1 MDPLV
6 ATAASGLRSRM
17 EAIDLL
23 ANNMANTAT
32 AGFKG
37 DIESYNLYFGDSAW
51 EGYDQGNPPNNEMPV
66 IERNWTDF
74 SQGALLDTA
83 NPLDFALASL
93 GFFVVNTPSGP
104 LYTRNG
110 HFRLSKAGR
119 LETQEGYPVQG
130 RDGQEIVL
138 DASQRFSVNKNGQIE
153 QQGNVVAELEV
164 MSVDQVDK
172 LTKRGSTYFQM
183 SSGEKS
189 TEVAEPEVVQGR
201 LESSNVP
208 AAQAAVKLVSILR
221 QFEMLQKAVN
231 LAGQM
236 NQRVFDEVAKVS
248 P

>member
-17 EAIDLL
+17 EALDLL
-23 ANNMANTAT
+23 ANNLANTAT
-32 AGFKG
+32 AGFKA

-51 EGYDQGNPPNNEMPV
+51 DGYNEGRPPNNEMPV
-66 IERNWTDF
+66 VEQNWTDF
-74 SQGALLDTA
+74 SQGPLLETA
-83 NPLDFALASL
+83 NPLDFALTAA
-93 GFFVVNTPSGP
+93 GFFVVNTPGGP

-110 HFRLSKAGR
+110 HFRLSKTGR
-119 LETQEGYPVQG
+119 LETQEGYPVQS
-130 RDGQEIVL
+130 RDGQDIVL
-138 DASQRFSVNKNGQIE
+138 DTSQNFSVDKNGQIT
-153 QQGNVVAELEV
+153 QQGNAVAELEV
-164 MSVDQVDK
+164 ISVDRVDK
-172 LTKRGSTYFQM
+172 LTKRGSTYFQVN
-183 SSGEKS
+183 SDAKPSG
-189 TEVAEPEVVQGR
+189 VAEPEVAQGR
-201 LESSNVP
+201 LESSNAP

>member
-1 MDPLV
+1 
-6 ATAASGLRSRM
+6 M
-17 EAIDLL
+17 EALDLL
-23 ANNMANTAT
+23 ANNLANTAT
-32 AGFKG
+32 AGFKA
-37 DIESYNLYFGDSAW
+37 DLESYNLYFSDSAW
-51 EGYDQGNPPNNEMPV
+51 GGYNEGRPPTNEMPV
-66 IERNWTDF
+66 VEQNWTDF

-83 NPLDFALASL
+83 NPLDFALNAP

-110 HFRLSKAGR
+110 HFRLSKTGR

-130 RDGQEIVL
+130 GDGQEIVL
-138 DASQRFSVNKNGQIE
+138 DASQGVSVSKSGQIA
-153 QQGNVVAELEV
+153 QQGNMVAQLEV
-164 MSVDQVDK
+164 MSVDQVNK
-172 LTKRGSTYFQM
+172 LTKRGSTYFQLN
-183 SSGEKS
+183 SDAKPAA
-189 TEVAEPEVVQGR
+189 VAEPDVAQGR
-201 LESSNVP
+201 IESSNVP